1 MTILFEER
9 NITIEEEIDNI
20 ESLCKHLKID
30 KENGIAISINE
41 LIIPRMKWNIVKIN
55 PADKITIIKATQGG

>member
-1 MTILFEER
+1 MTILFDER
-9 NITIEEEIDNI
+9 NVTIEEEIDNI

>member
-1 MTILFEER
+1 MTILLDER
-9 NITIEEEIDNI
+9 TINIEEEIDNI

-41 LIIPRMKWNIVKIN
+41 LIIPRTKWNLVKIES
-55 PADKITIIKATQGG
+55 ADKITIIKATQGG

>member
-1 MTILFEER
+1 MTILFDER
-9 NITIEEEIDNI
+9 TITIQEEIDNI

-41 LIIPRMKWNIVKIN
+41 LIIPRAKWNSVKIE
-55 PADKITIIKATQGG
+55 PADTITIIKATQGG